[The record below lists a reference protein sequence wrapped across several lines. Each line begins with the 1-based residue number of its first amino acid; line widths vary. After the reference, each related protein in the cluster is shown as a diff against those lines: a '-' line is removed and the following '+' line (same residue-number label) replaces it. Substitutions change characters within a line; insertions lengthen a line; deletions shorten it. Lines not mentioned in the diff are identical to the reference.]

1 MIILKKIILL
11 PAQRLVKD
19 LLTVDKSVGV
29 YFGRS
34 TASSSL
40 HGLRSAMAKR
50 VHAGAGTSSVKR
62 RKNGIDSNWS
72 ADFPWMLVVDDGQ
85 GMICA
90 LCAASTAVV
99 P

>member
-40 HGLRSAMAKR
+40 HGLCSAMAKR
-50 VHAGAGTSSVKR
+50 VHSGAGTSSVKR
-62 RKNGIDSNWS
+62 RKTGIDSII
-72 ADFPWMLVVDDGQ
+72 G
-85 GMICA
+85 A
-90 LCAASTAVV
+90 LTFRGCW
-99 P
+99 